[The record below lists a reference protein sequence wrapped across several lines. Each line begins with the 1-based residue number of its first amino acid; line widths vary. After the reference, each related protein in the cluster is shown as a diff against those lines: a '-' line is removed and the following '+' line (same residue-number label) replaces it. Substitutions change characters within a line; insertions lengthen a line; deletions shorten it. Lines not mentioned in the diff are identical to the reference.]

1 MHLPDKKLHF
11 LPSPHSFLHGLKFA
25 AVGFGL
31 AFGGFTHRLVDTL
44 HILFRA
50 VQSCLHGLSAK
61 TSSLAFLTITDFSFF
76 GFIQRPDLVLH
87 TLPSFSQLTLHCF
100 LIELAFLLDLLD
112 SDNVNLLGA

>member
-1 MHLPDKKLHF
+1 MHLPVAKLHIF
-11 LPSPHSFLHGLKFA
+11 PSLQLFLHGLKNQI
-25 AVGFGL
+25 G
-31 AFGGFTHRLVDTL
+31 AFFLGGFTHRLVDIL

-61 TSSLAFLTITDFSFF
+61 TSSLAFLTITDFSFL
-76 GFIQRPDLVLH
+76 GFIQRPVLVLQ

-100 LIELAFLLDLLD
+100 FIELAFLLDLLD